1 MSQDRTD
8 RGRTPQAE
16 EYYSVSH
23 ALVDSIWPLLFGL
36 FFLATAVSMLVL
48 ASQVGVGWS
57 VLVLVVAGIPAWLFL
72 DRAFRSY
79 RWIWRRLTRRSHPSS
94 ERERPEMEEP
104 HREEPYR
111 EEPHREKPL
120 WERPLREERPLRRAD
135 RPAPNSAGSRIGGVP
150 LAPADTPWPKCL
162 ECGGPMQFLAQIS
175 LSDIPG
181 SKVPD
186 EGRLLLFQCQN
197 NPGMCD
203 EWDPDLGG
211 NRALVVDEEAAVPL
225 EPPSGETT
233 LGVVL
238 PVEGACRLGGEPDW
252 IQVDRTP
259 QCCGRPMVFVAQ
271 LDNMDVMNF
280 GDGGDGYAF
289 LCAECG
295 AAKFL
300 WQCF

>member
-1 MSQDRTD
+1 MSHDKID
-8 RGRTPQAE
+8 RGRTQQDE
-16 EYYSVSH
+16 EYDSVSD
-23 ALVDSIWPLLFGL
+23 ALADSIGPLLLGL
-36 FFLATAVSMLVL
+36 FFLAAAVSLLVL
-48 ASQVGVGWS
+48 ASQIGVGWF
-57 VLVLVVAGIPAWLFL
+57 VLVLVVVGIPTWLL
-72 DRAFRSY
+72 LGSAFRSY
-79 RWIWRRLTRRSHPSS
+79 RWIWRRLTRRSHSS
-94 ERERPEMEEP
+94 FEREKPEMEEP
-104 HREEPYR
+104 HREEP
-111 EEPHREKPL
+111 HWEK
-120 WERPLREERPLRRAD
+120 PLREEPPLRRVE
-135 RPAPNSAGSRIGGVP
+135 RPAPNSGGSRIGGVP

-197 NPGMCD
+197 NPGMCE

-211 NRALVVDEEAAVPL
+211 NRALVVDEEAAIPL
-225 EPPSGETT
+225 EPPTGETT

-238 PVEGACRLGGEPDW
+238 PVEGACRFGGEPDW
-252 IQVDRTP
+252 IQADATP

-271 LDNMDVMNF
+271 LDNMGEMNF
-280 GDGGDGYAF
+280 GDAGDGYAF
-289 LCAECG
+289 YCAECG